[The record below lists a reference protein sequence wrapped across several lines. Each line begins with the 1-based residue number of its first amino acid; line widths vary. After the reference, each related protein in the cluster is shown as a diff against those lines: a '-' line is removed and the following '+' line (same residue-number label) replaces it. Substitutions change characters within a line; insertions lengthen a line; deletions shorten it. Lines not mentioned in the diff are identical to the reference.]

1 MANQGYQQDRR
12 RYEYISSFLK
22 KTVKNILEQRSS
34 FTSWEIWDIMKK
46 LDIGKELNKN
56 VIMQINSF
64 HFLGNLR
71 SYEKI
76 IYW

>member
-1 MANQGYQQDRR
+1 
-12 RYEYISSFLK
+12 
-22 KTVKNILEQRSS
+22 
-34 FTSWEIWDIMKK
+34 MKK